1 MSNHKI
7 IKASVAKVDNDLGI
21 VFGFAIV
28 CKQDGEEYFDVQDDH
43 IPEES
48 MLEATAS
55 FMQGQ
60 RMAKDMHAG
69 DKIGQVVFGFPLTSD
84 IAKSLG
90 IETEKTGFIVGMRP
104 DGDEMLEK
112 YSSGE
117 YTGFSIGGRR
127 IIDTDAGVV

>member
-1 MSNHKI
+1 MSTHKI
-7 IKASVAKVDNDLGI
+7 IKAQIAKVDNDLGI

-28 CKQDGEEYFDVQDDH
+28 CKQNGKEYFDVQADH
-43 IPEES
+43 IPENA

-69 DKIGQVVFGFPLTSD
+69 EKVGQVVFGFPMTAD

-90 IETEKTGFIVGMRP
+90 IVTEKTGFIVGMRP
-104 DGDEMLEK
+104 DSDEMLEK
-112 YSSGE
+112 YNSGE

-127 IIDTDAGVV
+127 IIDTDAGVA